1 MLFSGGLLTKRTVPP
16 PRKTPAA
23 TLAPAT
29 PVVPPFARALL
40 FTFGLIGLIAST
52 AATWVHYQLLL
63 NPDYSAFCDINATVS
78 CRDAYLS
85 QYGSIAGVPVA
96 AGGLFFFVL
105 VLLLLWAGRGKSRAA
120 DSVPAYLLV
129 LSTLA
134 LGFVLY
140 LAYASFFVLRQAC
153 PLCIATYV
161 AVIGIFILSARYA
174 SMPLSRLPARA
185 VQDAGAAAMSP
196 LALVVSIVFVG
207 ATVAMIASFPSPA
220 ERPAVTPLVQLPPDQ
235 RDELARWFDLQP
247 KVDLP
252 FATNGAKVVIVKFN
266 DFQCPPCK
274 ATYFGYEPVV
284 AKYKDRPNDVQFLL
298 KHFPLEPECNPSVT
312 NTAHPA
318 ACDAAAAE
326 LMAQERG
333 TADKLTDWFFMHQ
346 EELSP
351 ATVRRAAR
359 DIGHIDNFDAR
370 YAQVLQDVRK
380 EAIIGGKAGVES
392 TPTFFVNGRKVTP
405 AVSPSALDALIEIEL
420 QRGKGP

>member
-1 MLFSGGLLTKRTVPP
+1 MLSSGGLLKKRTAPP
-16 PRKTPAA
+16 ARKTPAA
-23 TLAPAT
+23 PLAPAL
-29 PVVPPFARALL
+29 PALPPFARALL
-40 FTFGLIGLIAST
+40 FTFALIGLVASA
-52 AATWVHYQLLL
+52 AATWVHYQLLR

-85 QYGSIAGVPVA
+85 QYGSIGGVPVA

-105 VLLLLWAGRGKSRAA
+105 VLLLLWASRARSRAA
-120 DSVPAYLLV
+120 DSGPAYLLV

-161 AVIGIFILSARYA
+161 AVIGLFVLSARYA
-174 SMPLSRLPARA
+174 SVPLSHLPARA

-196 LALVVSIVFVG
+196 LPLIV
-207 ATVAMIASFPSPA
+207 TVAFVVAAVGTIASFPSPE
-220 ERPAVTPLVQLPPDQ
+220 ERPAVAPLVPLPQDQ
-235 RDELARWFDLQP
+235 RDELARWFDVQP

-274 ATYFGYEPVV
+274 ATYFGYESVV

-298 KHFPLEPECNPSVT
+298 KHFPLEPECNPNVT

-326 LMAQERG
+326 LMAQQRG

-351 ATVRRAAR
+351 DTVRRAAR
-359 DIGHIDNFDAR
+359 DIGHIDNFEAR

-380 EAIIGGKAGVES
+380 DATIGGKAGVES
-392 TPTFFVNGRKVTP
+392 TPTFFVNGRKVVP
-405 AVSPSALDALIEIEL
+405 AVSPSALDALIEHEL